1 MNNNRMGECYICI
14 EGDAKLSPCN
24 CKDIY
29 IHDECLLEL
38 ISKTNTSKCSIC
50 KEEFKNVNVTVK
62 VKRQLTNYGK
72 TFILLMSLN
81 GICVVFFV
89 YNSIFYALESDYVYL
104 VLLIFFGIMSL
115 IGIGFS
121 FEILKLRRGIR
132 QIIRRRENRIGIIN
146 DNIV

>member
-1 MNNNRMGECYICI
+1 MGECYICI
-14 EGDAKLSPCN
+14 EENAKLSPCN
-24 CKDIY
+24 CKNMY

-38 ISKTNTSKCSIC
+38 ISKTNSSECKVC

-81 GICVVFFV
+81 GIFVGFFV
-89 YNSIFYALESDYVYL
+89 YNSTFYILKSDYLYL
-104 VLLIFFGIMSL
+104 VLSIFFGIMSVM
-115 IGIGFS
+115 GIGFS

-132 QIIRRRENRIGIIN
+132 QIIRRRERRIGIIN

>member
-1 MNNNRMGECYICI
+1 MGECYICI

-24 CKDIY
+24 CKNMY

-38 ISKTNTSKCSIC
+38 ISKTNSSKCKVC
-50 KEEFKNVNVTVK
+50 KEEFKNVDVTVK

-81 GICVVFFV
+81 GIFVGFFV
-89 YNSIFYALESDYVYL
+89 YNSTFYILKSDYLYL
-104 VLLIFFGIMSL
+104 VLTIFFGIMSV

-132 QIIRRRENRIGIIN
+132 QIITRRERRIGIIN

>member
-24 CKDIY
+24 CKNMY

-38 ISKTNTSKCSIC
+38 ISKTNSSECKVC

-72 TFILLMSLN
+72 TFILFMSLN
-81 GICVVFFV
+81 GIFVVFFV
-89 YNSIFYALESDYVYL
+89 YNSILYILVKHEIYI
-104 VLLIFFGIMSL
+104 VLLIFFGIMS
-115 IGIGFS
+115 IMSISYS
-121 FEILKLRRGIR
+121 FELLKLRRGIR

>member
-1 MNNNRMGECYICI
+1 MSECYICI

-24 CKDIY
+24 CKNMY

-38 ISKTNTSKCSIC
+38 ISKTNSSKCKVC
-50 KEEFKNVNVTVK
+50 KEEFKNVDVTVK

-81 GICVVFFV
+81 GIFVGFFV
-89 YNSIFYALESDYVYL
+89 YNSTFYILKSDYLYL
-104 VLLIFFGIMSL
+104 VLSIFFGIMSVM
-115 IGIGFS
+115 GIGFS

-132 QIIRRRENRIGIIN
+132 QIIRRRERRIGIIN

>member
-1 MNNNRMGECYICI
+1 MGECYICI
-14 EGDAKLSPCN
+14 EEDANLSPCN
-24 CKDIY
+24 CKNMY

-38 ISKTNTSKCSIC
+38 ISKTNSSKCKVC

-81 GICVVFFV
+81 GIFVGFFV
-89 YNSIFYALESDYVYL
+89 YNSILYILVKHEIYI
-104 VLLIFFGIMSL
+104 VLLIFFGIMS
-115 IGIGFS
+115 IMSISYS
-121 FEILKLRRGIR
+121 FELLKLRRGIR

>member
-1 MNNNRMGECYICI
+1 MGECYICI
-14 EGDAKLSPCN
+14 EEDANLSPCN
-24 CKDIY
+24 CKNMY

-38 ISKTNTSKCSIC
+38 ISKTNSSKCKVC
-50 KEEFKNVNVTVK
+50 KEEFKNVDVTVK

-81 GICVVFFV
+81 GIFVGFFV
-89 YNSIFYALESDYVYL
+89 YNSTFYILKSDYLYL
-104 VLLIFFGIMSL
+104 VLSIFFGIMSVM
-115 IGIGFS
+115 GIGFS

-132 QIIRRRENRIGIIN
+132 QIIRRRERRIGIIN